1 MKPESTQPDHNLP
14 WVKLLEVST
23 EYEFGDLFR
32 VDQARL
38 QYRLYDGH
46 MSNPITRINFER
58 GDSVGVL
65 LYNPGAQEVI
75 LVRQF
80 RYPVYTTLDEQSRR
94 GDGARQAWLLEIIA
108 GVIEAGRSVVSV
120 AHSELIEE
128 AGYKVKDDLSL
139 IATFFVSPGGTS
151 ERIHLFF
158 GEVDAAQQVEQ
169 GGGLKAEG
177 EDTQVVALP
186 FARALKMV
194 EDGEIQDAK
203 TIIAL
208 QHLALQRSGQAV

>member
-1 MKPESTQPDHNLP
+1 M
-14 WVKLLEVST
+14 
-23 EYEFGDLFR
+23 
-32 VDQARL
+32 
-38 QYRLYDGH
+38 
-46 MSNPITRINFER
+46 
-58 GDSVGVL
+58 
-65 LYNPGAQEVI
+65 I

-80 RYPVYTTLDEQSRR
+80 RYPVFTTLDEQARQ
-94 GDGARQAWLLEIIA
+94 GDGARRAWLLEIIA
-108 GVIEAGRSVVSV
+108 GVIEAGRSIVSV

-128 AGYKVKDDLSL
+128 AGYKVKDDLHL

-158 GEVDAAQQVEQ
+158 GEVDAAQQVGQ

-177 EDTQVVALP
+177 EDTQVVTLP
-186 FARALKMV
+186 FAKALQMV

-208 QHLALQRSGQAV
+208 QHLALKGKVSMVGSG